1 MNVEFEIAL
10 DILQEREDGKS
21 GLDRINSLSMEKER
35 ETGNLE
41 NIRISICTRSGL
53 LILVHDRRDYGKKAI
68 PS

>member
-1 MNVEFEIAL
+1 MNVDFEIAF
-10 DILQEREDGKS
+10 DILQELEGGKS
-21 GLDRINSLSMEKER
+21 GLDSIYNLSMEKEH

-53 LILVHDRRDYGKKAI
+53 LNLMHNRRDYGKEAI